1 MNEKLPLYE
10 KLICDIKTKIE
21 RGVYR
26 TGEKV
31 DSLNQLCQRYGVSK
45 ITAIRAIDEL
55 QTLGLL
61 RKVAGRGTF
70 VTGMRYEEQELTGY
84 PELKSIIL
92 FSKGF
97 IEHSADSNF
106 AKQIY
111 NSIVSTAYEL
121 NVDVRVEH
129 ISESELYGSTRIP
142 FTPKPEEG
150 VIALAR
156 DTVIP
161 MLYLFTDPNCRRVLV
176 DTSVAGVPNVLTD
189 NYDGVRQMLEYLQS
203 LGHEHILFAAR
214 FADGQ
219 NFVNE
224 NERLEAFI
232 NLSAHF
238 NIRGRFVTSGN
249 FEDIFKILRQDDRPT
264 AIFFSRDDPAIKLAT
279 DLRERGID
287 VPGDVSIAGYDDYAT
302 RGYELSTHTT
312 VKVDTAQLGRS
323 AVNQLRKAV
332 DTLSRVPLTRRVKS
346 HLIIRKSCAP
356 PSGTDA
362 LDI

>member
-1 MNEKLPLYE
+1 MSDKLPLYE
-10 KLICDIKTKIE
+10 QLINDIRTKIE
-21 RGVYR
+21 QGFYR

-55 QTLGLL
+55 QNMGLL
-61 RKVAGRGTF
+61 RKVAGKGTF
-70 VTGMRYEEQELTGY
+70 VTGMRYEEQELDDY

-97 IEHSADSNF
+97 IEHTADSEF

-111 NSIVSTAYEL
+111 NNIVASAYEL
-121 NVDVRVEH
+121 GVDVRVEH
-129 ISESELYGSTRIP
+129 VRESEIYGATKIP
-142 FTPKPEEG
+142 FTPKSDEG

-156 DTVIP
+156 DSVVP
-161 MLYLFTDPNCRRVLV
+161 MLYLFTNPNCRRVLV

-189 NYDGVRQMLEYLQS
+189 NYDGVRQMLEYLKS

-224 NERLEAFI
+224 NERLESFL
-232 NLSAHF
+232 NLCRQMD
-238 NIRGRFVTSGN
+238 IRARFVTSGN
-249 FEDIFKILRQDDRPT
+249 LEDIFRILRQPDRPS
-264 AIFFSRDDPAIKLAT
+264 AVFFSRDDPAIKLMM
-279 DLRERGID
+279 DLKERGIS
-287 VPGDVSIAGYDDYAT
+287 VPGDISITGYDDYASQ
-302 RGYELSTHTT
+302 GYDISRLTT
-312 VKVDTAQLGRS
+312 VKVDTAQLGRW
-323 AVNQLRKAV
+323 AVELLRKPI
-332 DTLSRVPLTRRVKS
+332 DTLGRVPLTRRVKS
-346 HLIIRKSCAP
+346 HLVIRKSCGS
-356 PSGTDA
+356 PSVEP